1 MNIDQ
6 LLNLVT
12 ILAWLVF
19 AAFVIPIFV
28 RSALRD
34 GPGPAV
40 ENLLSI
46 PVLVFLLVVISISL
60 LSASLV
66 FIEPQEIG
74 VVVSILAPRGVRDQ
88 PLLPGLKWVVPLA
101 EGPITYP
108 IYWQTYTMSGKPMEG
123 QEVGDD
129 SIKARTSDGQEVA
142 IDCSLIFR
150 IDTEQVVRVHIDW
163 QDRYLEDLIRPMVR
177 GLIRAE
183 VSQFTVDE
191 VNSSKRRDLEAELN
205 RRLREALENKGLI
218 LDTFLLR
225 NITFS
230 PEYGAAV
237 EQKQVALQK
246 ATQREHEANQM
257 RKLAAGEADRVR
269 IQAKGDAEA
278 TVTLAEAEAE
288 ARVIQA
294 KAEADALRLIADAL
308 AQNPDL
314 LTYQYINKISPG
326 VKVMLLPHD
335 TPYILPLSNL
345 GLDEAILPTPD
356 TITATETLTP
366 TETSLP

>member
-6 LLNLVT
+6 LLNLIT
-12 ILAWLVF
+12 ILAWIAF
-19 AAFVIPIFV
+19 AAFVLPSFV
-28 RSALRD
+28 RSAMRGGL
-34 GPGPAV
+34 GPAI
-40 ENLLSI
+40 ESLFSL
-46 PVLVFLLVVISISL
+46 PVLLLLLVVISISL

-88 PLLPGLKWVVPLA
+88 PLRSGLRWVVPLA
-101 EGPITYP
+101 EAPVTYP
-108 IYWQTYTMSGKPMEG
+108 IYWQTYTMSGKPLEG
-123 QEVGDD
+123 QEMGDD
-129 SIKARTSDGQEVA
+129 SIKARTSDGQEIA

-163 QDRYLEDLIRPMVR
+163 QNRYLEDLVRPMAR

-183 VSQFTVDE
+183 VSQFKVDE

-205 RRLREALENKGLI
+205 RRLREALENKGLVM
-218 LDTFLLR
+218 DTFLLR

-237 EQKQVALQK
+237 EQKQVALQR

-269 IQAKGDAEA
+269 TRSEGESDAIVTLADAEA
-278 TVTLAEAEAE
+278 Q

-294 KAEADALRLIADAL
+294 KAEAEALQLIADAL
-308 AQNPDL
+308 ADNTDL
-314 LTYQYINKISPG
+314 LTYQYINKLSPG
-326 VKVMLLPHD
+326 IKAMLLPSD
-335 TPYILPLSNL
+335 APYILPLSDL
-345 GLDEAILPTPD
+345 GLLDEETPPEPSFPV
-356 TITATETLTP
+356 TATGTLT
-366 TETSLP
+366 ETFWP